1 MRFDGFMQEKGIA
14 AFPVDRF
21 TGCVVEVGAPSGWEL
36 FDSTVGL
43 HVWICR
49 SDPRMDEFCANAV
62 LTMHRVQAV
71 LHADEVFAMLAEQ
84 QIQMVPGCR
93 ELHRELAAASEGAGV
108 VGALSMEIAHEL
120 GSIDSVSRT
129 RIIMTEKETLIAQL
143 TVTALHDSPVD
154 DTSIWLT
161 VRTHGSQ

>member
-21 TGCVVEVGAPSGWEL
+21 TGCVVEVGAPPGWEL

-62 LTMHRVQAV
+62 LTMHRA
-71 LHADEVFAMLAEQ
+71 
-84 QIQMVPGCR
+84 PGGTPR
-93 ELHRELAAASEGAGV
+93 R
-108 VGALSMEIAHEL
+108 
-120 GSIDSVSRT
+120 
-129 RIIMTEKETLIAQL
+129 
-143 TVTALHDSPVD
+143 
-154 DTSIWLT
+154 
-161 VRTHGSQ
+161 